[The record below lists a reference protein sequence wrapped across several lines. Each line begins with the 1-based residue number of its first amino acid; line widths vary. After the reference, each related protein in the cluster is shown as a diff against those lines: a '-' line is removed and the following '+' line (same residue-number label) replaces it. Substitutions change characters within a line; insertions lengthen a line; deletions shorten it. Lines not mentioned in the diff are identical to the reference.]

1 MTIEKGMAL
10 AGGKPMLTPN
20 PARGEVVVPLAGSP
34 RRLCLTLGAL
44 ARIEAILDLDDW
56 SALPERFGRLSA
68 RELLAVL
75 AALLEGGGEDPAVL
89 DAAPVSV
96 PEAVAAVAAALAACA

>member
-1 MTIEKGMAL
+1 MPT
-10 AGGKPMLTPN
+10 TPN
-20 PARGEVVVPLAGSP
+20 PARGEVVVPLAGTP

-44 ARIEAILDLDDW
+44 ARIEAALDLDDW
-56 SALPERFGRLSA
+56 SVLPERFGRLSA
-68 RELLAVL
+68 TELVTVL

-89 DAAPVSV
+89 DAAPVSI

>member
-1 MTIEKGMAL
+1 M
-10 AGGKPMLTPN
+10 PHTPN
-20 PARGEVVVPLAGSP
+20 PARGEVVVPLAGTP

-44 ARIEAILDLDDW
+44 ARIEAALDLDDW

-68 RELLAVL
+68 TELLAVL
-75 AALLEGGGEDPAVL
+75 AALLEGGGEDPRVL
-89 DAAPVSV
+89 TAAPVSV